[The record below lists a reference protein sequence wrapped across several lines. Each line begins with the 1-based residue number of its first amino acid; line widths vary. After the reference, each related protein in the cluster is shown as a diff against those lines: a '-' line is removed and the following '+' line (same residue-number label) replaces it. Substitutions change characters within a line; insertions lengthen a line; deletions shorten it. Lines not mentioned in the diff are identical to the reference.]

1 MRTIKGISADMR
13 TMYFEYAFKNQ
24 MYWVQ
29 GELAYN
35 RDKKRYEHIHYGVRG
50 GKYLITWRA

>member
-1 MRTIKGISADMR
+1 
-13 TMYFEYAFKNQ
+13 MYFEYAFKNQ

-35 RDKKRYEHIHYGVRG
+35 RDKNRYEHIHYGVRG
-50 GKYLITWRA
+50 GKYLIVWRG